1 MKMERMETNQGACVE
16 TACDAELVLLSQ
28 RGDVHA
34 FNKLAAQ
41 CNDSLYRFVRRMLG
55 NSEDA
60 RDLSQEALVKAY
72 VNIPRLRDPA
82 KFRPWLHH
90 IALNLCRDWHRSARV
105 KARIEPYEEGAPEE
119 TRILERAHV
128 PAAPDVSAQ
137 RANTAEILGDCL
149 AALPWEQ
156 RSAIVLRE
164 YQGFT
169 SDEIAQI
176 TGVPAATVRTRIFY
190 GLKAIRKRMIEQGIT
205 PECLQGGG
213 DWQ

>member
-1 MKMERMETNQGACVE
+1 MEMERTESRQGAGVD
-16 TACDAELVLLSQ
+16 TAVDAELVVLSQ

-60 RDLSQEALVKAY
+60 RDLSQEALIKAY

-105 KARIEPYEEGAPEE
+105 KAKTEPYAEGAPEE
-119 TRILERAHV
+119 TRILERARV
-128 PAAPDVSAQ
+128 PAAPDVSVE
-137 RANTAEILGDCL
+137 RANAAEILGGCL

-156 RSAIVLRE
+156 RTAIVLRE

-176 TGVPAATVRTRIFY
+176 TGVSAATVRTRIFY
-190 GLKAIRKRMIEQGIT
+190 GLKAIRRRMNEQGIT
-205 PECLQGGG
+205 PERLQGGG
-213 DWQ
+213 GWQ